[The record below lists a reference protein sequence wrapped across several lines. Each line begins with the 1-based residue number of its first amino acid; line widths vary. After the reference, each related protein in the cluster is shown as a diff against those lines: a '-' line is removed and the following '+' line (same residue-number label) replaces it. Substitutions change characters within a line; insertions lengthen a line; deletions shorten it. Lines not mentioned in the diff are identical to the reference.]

1 MNSSISP
8 LTSKNQT
15 MYKSQKGQ
23 MITVRI
29 SNSDYQKLNDVRG
42 DWTISYAIR
51 QLIRTDALESLKTS

>member
-1 MNSSISP
+1 
-8 LTSKNQT
+8 

-29 SNSDYQKLNDVRG
+29 SNSDYQKLDDVRG